1 MSSKNRGTP
10 VDMSLPADQ
19 RGRKRQGKRIVATPP
34 AQMDH
39 GTSPRGRA
47 QARRGEKWL
56 AVQERLRADAANCAG
71 CGIEVTDSGPGD
83 FPVRPG
89 GDEAVLQLDNVVV
102 ISRELSREMHDD
114 AG

>member
-10 VDMSLPADQ
+10 VDMSLPPEQ
-19 RGRKRQGKRIVATPP
+19 RRRKRQQGRIVVTPP

-56 AVQERLRADAANCAG
+56 AVQEAARKAQAAQVAPAGVADHVLPLALLPA
-71 CGIEVTDSGPGD
+71 
-83 FPVRPG
+83 
-89 GDEAVLQLDNVVV
+89 DEAEPGNVV
-102 ISRELSREMHDD
+102 IITRELGQELHDD